1 MNKRIRYIKQYIT
14 RHNIT
19 VHIWICSLLTETEYE
34 VLELLI
40 KGYTITQISKNRC
53 RSVKTISLQKNRI
66 YKKLNIRHDIIF

>member
-1 MNKRIRYIKQYIT
+1 
-14 RHNIT
+14 
-19 VHIWICSLLTETEYE
+19 SLLTETEYE

-66 YKKLNIRHDIIF
+66 YKKLKIRHDIIF